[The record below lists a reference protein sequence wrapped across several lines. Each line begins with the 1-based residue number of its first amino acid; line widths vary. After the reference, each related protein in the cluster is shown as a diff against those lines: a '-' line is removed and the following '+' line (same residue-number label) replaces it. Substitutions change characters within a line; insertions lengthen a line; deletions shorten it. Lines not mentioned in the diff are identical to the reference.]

1 MLLNEIAE
9 VVGMTKRAVKYYEEM
24 GLLDVKKD
32 CNGYRNYTEND
43 IEALRRIS
51 VYRKL
56 GIGVKDI
63 KRILSNDDNNDIL
76 RSIYQQKLNDKH
88 LLDEELQAFRD
99 FLNNGDTTKADACI
113 DYQNVESAIESLLPG
128 EWGNYFK
135 NHFKPFLNI
144 RISTQEQK
152 QALNNLLSYCDNTTI
167 KVPFLLKLGI
177 KVSQGISF
185 QNKSAEDMIAY
196 YRDMNESE
204 YIALREQVKRG
215 VKIKSGIMKY
225 HPVFLAQRKLQ
236 KELQNKG
243 YNDVFIPN
251 LMALSPLYADYKEA
265 LDSVNA
271 RICREL
277 GLYYDANYNLVMKK

>member
-1 MLLNEIAE
+1 MLLNEVAE

-32 CNGYRNYTEND
+32 SNGYRNYTKND

-56 GIGVKDI
+56 GIGEKDI
-63 KRILSNDDNNDIL
+63 KRIFSDDDNNDIL
-76 RSIYQQKLNDKH
+76 RSIYQQKLNDKR

-113 DYQNVESAIESLLPG
+113 DYQTAESAIESLLPG
-128 EWGNYFK
+128 DWGNYFK
-135 NHFKPFLNI
+135 IHFKPFLNI
-144 RISTQEQK
+144 RISTLEQK
-152 QALNNLLSYCDNTTI
+152 QALKNLLSYCDNTTI

-225 HPVFLAQRKLQ
+225 HPVFSAQRKLQ

-271 RICREL
+271 RICRQL

>member
-1 MLLNEIAE
+1 MLLNEVAE

-32 CNGYRNYTEND
+32 SNGYRNYTKND

-63 KRILSNDDNNDIL
+63 KRIFSDDDNNDIL
-76 RSIYQQKLNDKH
+76 RSIYQQKLNDKR

-113 DYQNVESAIESLLPG
+113 DYQTVESAIESLLPG
-128 EWGNYFK
+128 DWGNYFK

-144 RISTQEQK
+144 RISTLEQK
-152 QALNNLLSYCDNTTI
+152 QALKNLLSYCDNTTI
-167 KVPFLLKLGI
+167 KVPFLIKLGI

-196 YRDMNESE
+196 YRDMNERE
-204 YIALREQVKRG
+204 YLAFKEQVKRG

-225 HPVFLAQRKLQ
+225 HPVFSA
-236 KELQNKG
+236 
-243 YNDVFIPN
+243 
-251 LMALSPLYADYKEA
+251 
-265 LDSVNA
+265 
-271 RICREL
+271 
-277 GLYYDANYNLVMKK
+277 

>member
-1 MLLNEIAE
+1 MLLNEVAE

-24 GLLDVKKD
+24 DLLDVKKN
-32 CNGYRNYTEND
+32 CNGYRNYTEKD
-43 IEALRRIS
+43 IEVLRRIS

-56 GIGVKDI
+56 GISVKDI
-63 KRILSNDDNNDIL
+63 KRILSDDDNNDIL
-76 RSIYQQKLNDKH
+76 RSIYQQKLNDKR

-113 DYQNVESAIESLLPG
+113 DYQTVENAIESLLPG

-152 QALNNLLSYCDNTTI
+152 QALKNLLYYCDNTTI

-225 HPVFLAQRKLQ
+225 HPVFSAQRKLQ
-236 KELQNKG
+236 KELKNKG

-251 LMALSPLYADYKEA
+251 LMALSPLYADYKEV
-265 LDSVNA
+265 LDSVNE

-277 GLYYDANYNLVMKK
+277 GLYYDANYNLVMKN